1 MKYTKPVIETF
12 TENEFKEKI
21 VARASSTFSSGTY

>member
-12 TENEFKEKI
+12 TENEIKEKI
-21 VARASSTFSSGTY
+21 VASASCTFSCGTY